1 MNKFKTLFQMQ
12 IKEKMDLSFLK
23 DKKKTL
29 FKVVFSL
36 VGFIAIT
43 AISYLVLW
51 LCQLLNLFSAL
62 DHIPLSVMSVIFF
75 IVFIFSLVSCTL
87 SLTKT
92 LYYTKD
98 NQVLITFPVN
108 VNLLFVVKLAVY
120 ALNEIKKSFTFIIP
134 IFFAYG
140 LLSGMPFIY
149 YLWMPFMLTIFS
161 GLIVLLGG
169 ILSIP
174 TAFIIAFLDK
184 FKIVKS
190 IVVTIVLAGAVL
202 AVILLVDKIPENINL
217 ITSWKTV
224 SIKLRNFLTWFTD
237 IFYIFYAFI
246 IFLCGKYVN
255 MKITLFTEYS
265 YIVFLI
271 MLAAIVV
278 MFAINYF
285 LSRPIYLKAISSRFE
300 FKKADKKARPN
311 RVFKTKITSF
321 LYENKKNIRDSGIL
335 NSSLIVLI
343 LCPIAIFALNKIYGA
358 INTRVL
364 GDFLTIAF
372 NILIIMLFSLSH
384 NINVSSVYSRD
395 GGSLYISKVLPQKAF
410 PMLVSR
416 LGYNIVVSI
425 VNLIITMPIFLK
437 FSTLSIIE
445 SMLIFFTILFFT
457 MTHIVWSA
465 EIDFLKP
472 QIALFRTEGT
482 VSKNPNEIKSIILA
496 FAMSLLCFGIIVLLM
511 IKSANYI
518 WLKIFFIS
526 LFLLVFRFFL
536 FYKKSKIMFK
546 ESLL

>member
-1 MNKFKTLFQMQ
+1 M
-12 IKEKMDLSFLK
+12 
-23 DKKKTL
+23 
-29 FKVVFSL
+29 
-36 VGFIAIT
+36 
-43 AISYLVLW
+43 
-51 LCQLLNLFSAL
+51 
-62 DHIPLSVMSVIFF
+62 
-75 IVFIFSLVSCTL
+75 
-87 SLTKT
+87 
-92 LYYTKD
+92 
-98 NQVLITFPVN
+98 
-108 VNLLFVVKLAVY
+108 
-120 ALNEIKKSFTFIIP
+120 
-134 IFFAYG
+134 
-140 LLSGMPFIY
+140 
-149 YLWMPFMLTIFS
+149 
-161 GLIVLLGG
+161 
-169 ILSIP
+169 
-174 TAFIIAFLDK
+174 
-184 FKIVKS
+184 
-190 IVVTIVLAGAVL
+190 
-202 AVILLVDKIPENINL
+202 
-217 ITSWKTV
+217 
-224 SIKLRNFLTWFTD
+224 
-237 IFYIFYAFI
+237 
-246 IFLCGKYVN
+246 
-255 MKITLFTEYS
+255 
-265 YIVFLI
+265 
-271 MLAAIVV
+271 
-278 MFAINYF
+278 
-285 LSRPIYLKAISSRFE
+285 
-300 FKKADKKARPN
+300 
-311 RVFKTKITSF
+311 
-321 LYENKKNIRDSGIL
+321 